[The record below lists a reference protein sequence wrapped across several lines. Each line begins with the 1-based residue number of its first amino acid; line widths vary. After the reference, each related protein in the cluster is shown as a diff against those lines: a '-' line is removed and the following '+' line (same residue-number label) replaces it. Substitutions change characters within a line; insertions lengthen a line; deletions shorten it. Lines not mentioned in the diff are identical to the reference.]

1 MGAVK
6 LRKSLSDTLMK
17 NCAVAEC
24 GSLVRA
30 MASVYLSFFRPLLA
44 SFSMGALVGFCF
56 MPGSKP
62 PPWIMKPSMT
72 RWNTVP
78 S

>member
-1 MGAVK
+1 MWF
-6 LRKSLSDTLMK
+6 RKSLSATLMK
-17 NCAVAEC
+17 NCELAEC

-30 MASVYLSFFRPLLA
+30 IATVYFALRRPLPA
-44 SFSMGALVGFCF
+44 SFSIGASVRFWRI
-56 MPGSKP
+56 PGSKP
-62 PPWIMKPSMT
+62 PPWTMKPLIT